1 MASYSLCSLILCGVE
16 IRGTSPIF
24 LVSLYFNYVRLSQ
37 FSLFSFGSLGLKYL
51 NIPLGLCK
59 FSDAEDRAGGGGL
72 SVGVTAPVNGAFPVG
87 SIDRSINQIPSN
99 VLVVKFFCHSSV
111 SW

>member
-1 MASYSLCSLILCGVE
+1 MFPYSLWSGDPS
-16 IRGTSPIF
+16 TSPIF

-51 NIPLGLCK
+51 NIPLGLCE

-72 SVGVTAPVNGAFPVG
+72 SVGVTAPVNGAFLVG
-87 SIDRSINQIPSN
+87 SIDQIPSN

-111 SW
+111 SR